1 MDKQSLRKEIIKSRL
16 QQDISTF
23 NKNNDIILSKVL
35 DYLNEHNYKNILIYM
50 DMKMEVAATKL
61 IDKGF
66 NIFITKTMPDLSMN
80 ITRYDKDKLVLHK
93 YGFYETTSACYVD
106 PSIIEVA
113 LIPGVAFDL
122 NGNRLGYGKG
132 YYDRFLA
139 KYPHIKR
146 IALAFDLQIVSELPT
161 NKFDQLMDQ
170 IITESRAFKFSRS

>member
-16 QQDISTF
+16 QQDINTF
-23 NKNNDIILSKVL
+23 NKNNDIIVSKVRN
-35 DYLNEHNYKNILIYM
+35 YLTEHNHKNILIYLE
-50 DMKMEVAATKL
+50 MKMEVAATKL
-61 IDKGF
+61 IDKRF
-66 NIFITKTMPDLSMN
+66 NIFVTRTMPDLS
-80 ITRYDKDKLVLHK
+80 IQVTRYNKDKLVLHK
-93 YGFYETTSACYVD
+93 YGFYETTSTDYVD

-122 NGNRLGYGKG
+122 IGNRLGYGKG

-161 NKFDQLMDQ
+161 DKYDQLMDQ
-170 IITESRAFKFSRS
+170 IITETREFKFSRS